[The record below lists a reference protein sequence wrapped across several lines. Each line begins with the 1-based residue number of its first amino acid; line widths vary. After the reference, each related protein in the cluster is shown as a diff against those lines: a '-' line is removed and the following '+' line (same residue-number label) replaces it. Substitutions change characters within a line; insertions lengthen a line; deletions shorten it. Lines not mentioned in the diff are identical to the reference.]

1 MSTGSVM
8 SHLIVIA
15 SYSFPLDAN
24 IAKAALSSAG
34 IPAFVADEHTINMQW
49 LYSNAMGGV
58 RVLVAR
64 EHESAAITLL
74 TNNFSLAVDA
84 ECSSNIETCQNCGSK
99 SIEFHTKGR
108 VPAYFLFI
116 VIGFPLFFH
125 KHGFK
130 CSDCG
135 YFTET

>member
-1 MSTGSVM
+1 MSN
-8 SHLIVIA
+8 LIVIA

-24 IAKAALSSAG
+24 IAKAALRSTG
-34 IPAFVADEHTINMQW
+34 IPAFLADEHTINMQW

-58 RVLVAR
+58 RVLVAK
-64 EHESAAITLL
+64 EHKSAAITLL
-74 TNNFSLAVDA
+74 TNNFSLAVDT
-84 ECSSNIETCQNCGSK
+84 ECGSNIDTCQSCGSK
-99 SIEFHTKGR
+99 NVEHYTKGK
-108 VPAYFLFI
+108 VPAYLLFI
-116 VIGFPLFFH
+116 VIGFPFFFH

>member
-1 MSTGSVM
+1 MSNF
-8 SHLIVIA
+8 IVIA

-24 IAKAALSSAG
+24 ITKAALISAG

-58 RVLVAR
+58 RIFITK
-64 EHESAAITLL
+64 EYESAAIAILK
-74 TNNFSLAVDA
+74 NDFSAAVDS
-84 ECSSNIETCQNCGSK
+84 ECGVINETCSNCGSEN
-99 SIEFHTKGR
+99 IEHHTKGK
-108 VPAYFLFI
+108 VPAYLLFI

-135 YFTET
+135 YFSET

>member
-1 MSTGSVM
+1 MGN
-8 SHLIVIA
+8 LIVIA

-24 IAKAALSSAG
+24 IAKAALRSAG

-58 RVLVAR
+58 RVLVAK
-64 EHESAAITLL
+64 EYESAAITLL
-74 TNNFSLAVDA
+74 TNSFSLAVDA
-84 ECSSNIETCQNCGSK
+84 EYGSSIDTCQSCGS
-99 SIEFHTKGR
+99 ENVEHHTKGKI
-108 VPAYFLFI
+108 PAYLLFI
-116 VIGFPLFFH
+116 VIGFPFFFH
-125 KHGFK
+125 KYGFK